1 MTQQEAILSAAAAKA
16 SYATGATTAVLGLTV
31 GDWAALIGI
40 GATAVTFV
48 ANLWF
53 RWRLDRRQ
61 QSEYELRLKNGSS
74 PTKTSDE
81 FNTGEA
87 K

>member
-1 MTQQEAILSAAAAKA
+1 MNPQDAILSAAAAKA

-61 QSEYELRLKNGSS
+61 ERELEMRLKGVSTA
-74 PTKTSDE
+74 TKTSD
-81 FNTGEA
+81 NTPTGENP
-87 K
+87 